1 MLQLNNIFLKFG
13 DRVLFNEVNA
23 TIRQG
28 ERVGLVGRN
37 GAGKSTLLKVITG
50 ETATDGGNIETPKDV
65 TVGILRQ
72 ELNFQKDVTVREE
85 AMTAFKEYND
95 LQSRIDELNEQLG
108 SRTDYES
115 KEYEDLIQE
124 ISDSSVKLGMY
135 ENENPE
141 AQCSRVIKGLGFK
154 LEEIDN
160 KLATF
165 SGGWLMRVEMAKLLL
180 RRPDI
185 LLLDEPTNHL
195 DIESILWLEDYLS
208 NYPGI
213 IIIIS
218 HDKAFLD
225 NVTNRTIEI
234 ELGRFFD
241 IKKNYSGFI
250 VEKKNQS
257 DITKSAFENQ
267 QKNIAQT
274 ERLIEKFRA
283 KANKAKMAQSLI
295 KQLDR
300 MDKVEVL
307 SEDLKVMKIRFPEP
321 PRAGREMVR
330 VNNLDKYF
338 DEKKVLENVNLVIE
352 RGDRVAFV
360 GQNGQGKST
369 LAKLITRHIKETSGE
384 VILNPTVIQ
393 GYYAQNNHETLDGK
407 ATLYDTLYDACPPA
421 LTTRVRKI
429 LGSFLFSGEDI
440 DKKVRVLSGGERARL
455 AMACLVVNP
464 INLLILDE
472 PTNHLDM
479 LSKDTLKEALL
490 EYKGTLIVVSH
501 DRDFLTGLT
510 DKTFEFADYQ
520 IKEYLG
526 DINYFLE
533 KREAKDFRTLELDYE
548 KPKANAKKQQVAA
561 ENKPVDNEL
570 KKSIQKVEKKIQQLE
585 NWIGEKETLMGADGF
600 YESADSKKI
609 IADYDDLKSKLS
621 SKEEEWA
628 ELVDKMN

>member
-1 MLQLNNIFLKFG
+1 
-13 DRVLFNEVNA
+13 
-23 TIRQG
+23 
-28 ERVGLVGRN
+28 
-37 GAGKSTLLKVITG
+37 
-50 ETATDGGNIETPKDV
+50 
-65 TVGILRQ
+65 
-72 ELNFQKDVTVREE
+72 
-85 AMTAFKEYND
+85 
-95 LQSRIDELNEQLG
+95 
-108 SRTDYES
+108 
-115 KEYEDLIQE
+115 
-124 ISDSSVKLGMY
+124 
-135 ENENPE
+135 
-141 AQCSRVIKGLGFK
+141 
-154 LEEIDN
+154 
-160 KLATF
+160 
-165 SGGWLMRVEMAKLLL
+165 
-180 RRPDI
+180 
-185 LLLDEPTNHL
+185 
-195 DIESILWLEDYLS
+195 
-208 NYPGI
+208 
-213 IIIIS
+213 
-218 HDKAFLD
+218 
-225 NVTNRTIEI
+225 
-234 ELGRFFD
+234 
-241 IKKNYSGFI
+241 
-250 VEKKNQS
+250 
-257 DITKSAFENQ
+257 
-267 QKNIAQT
+267 
-274 ERLIEKFRA
+274 
-283 KANKAKMAQSLI
+283 
-295 KQLDR
+295 
-300 MDKVEVL
+300 
-307 SEDLKVMKIRFPEP
+307 
-321 PRAGREMVR
+321 MVR

>member
-1 MLQLNNIFLKFG
+1 MLQINNVFLKYG
-13 DRVLFNEVNA
+13 DRVLFNHVNA
-23 TIRQG
+23 TIRDG

-37 GAGKSTLLKVITG
+37 GAGKSTLLKIITG
-50 ETATDGGNIETPKDV
+50 ETSVDGGNIETPKGV
-65 TVGILRQ
+65 TIGILRQ
-72 ELNFQKDVTVREE
+72 ELNFQRDSTVIEE

-95 LQSRIDELNEQLG
+95 LLARMDVVNEEI
-108 SRTDYES
+108 STRTDYES
-115 KEYEDLIQE
+115 KEYSDLIQE
-124 ISDSSVKLGMY
+124 ITDSSIKLGMY

-141 AQCSRVIKGLGFK
+141 AQCSKVLTGLGFK
-154 LEEIDN
+154 QEEFHN

-180 RRPDI
+180 RRPNI

-195 DIESILWLEDYLS
+195 DIESIIWLEDYLS

-225 NVTNRTIEI
+225 NVTNRTLEV

-257 DITKSAFENQ
+257 DVNQAAFENQ

-274 ERLIEKFRA
+274 EKLIEKFKA
-283 KANKAKMAQSLI
+283 KASKAKMAQSLI

-300 MDKVEVL
+300 MDKVEVFA
-307 SEDLKVMKIRFPEP
+307 EDTKVMKIRFPEP

-330 VNNLDKYF
+330 VNNMSKYYG
-338 DEKKVLENVNLVIE
+338 DKKVLEDVNLVIE

-369 LAKLITRHIKETSGE
+369 LAKIIVKNIKQTAGD
-384 VILNPTVIQ
+384 VLMNPTVVK
-393 GYYAQNNHETLDGK
+393 GYYAQNNHETLDGN

-440 DKKVRVLSGGERARL
+440 DKKVKVLSGGERARL

-479 LSKDTLKEALL
+479 ISKDTLKEALK
-490 EYKGTLIVVSH
+490 EFKGTLVVVSH

-510 DKTFEFADYQ
+510 DKTFEFADYK

-526 DINYFLE
+526 DINYFLD
-533 KREAKDFRTLELDYE
+533 KRKADDFRTLELDYE
-548 KPKANAKKQQVAA
+548 KSEPKQPKTTAKA
-561 ENKPVDNEL
+561 EPVVDNEL
-570 KKSIQKVEKKIQQLE
+570 KKSVQKVEKKIQQLE
-585 NWIGEKETLMGADGF
+585 NWIKEKEVVMAADGF
-600 YESADSKKI
+600 YESSSSEKI
-609 IADYDDLKSKLS
+609 LADYKDLKSKLA
-621 SKEEEWA
+621 SKEDEWA
-628 ELVDKMN
+628 ELVEKMS

>member
-1 MLQLNNIFLKFG
+1 MLQINNIFLKYG

-23 TIRQG
+23 TIRDG

-37 GAGKSTLLKVITG
+37 GAGKSTLLKLITG
-50 ETATDGGNIETPKDV
+50 EASSDGGNIETPKGV
-65 TVGILRQ
+65 TIGILRQ
-72 ELNFQKDVTVREE
+72 ELNFQKDATVMEE
-85 AMTAFKEYND
+85 AMTAFQEYND
-95 LQSRIDELNEQLG
+95 LQSKIDKLNEEI
-108 SRTDYES
+108 STRTDYES
-115 KEYEDLIQE
+115 DSYATLIQE
-124 ISDSSVKLGMY
+124 ISDSSIKLGSF

-141 AQCSRVIKGLGFK
+141 AQCSKVLKGLGFK
-154 LEEIDN
+154 LEELHN

-180 RRPDI
+180 RRPNI

-195 DIESILWLEDYLS
+195 DIESILWLEEYLS

-234 ELGRFFD
+234 ELGRLFD

-250 VEKKNQS
+250 TEKKSQS
-257 DITKSAFENQ
+257 DITQAAFENQ

-274 ERLIEKFRA
+274 EKLIEKFRA

-300 MDKVEVL
+300 MDKVEVM

-330 VNNLDKYF
+330 INNLSKYF
-338 DEKKVLENVNLVIE
+338 DEKKVLEDVNLVVE

-369 LAKLITRHIKETSGE
+369 LAKIIIKALKETSGE
-384 VILNPTVIQ
+384 VILNPTVIK
-393 GYYAQNNHETLDGK
+393 GYYAQNNHETLDGN

-440 DKKVRVLSGGERARL
+440 DKKVKVLSGGERARL

-479 LSKDTLKEALL
+479 LSKETLKEALM
-490 EYKGTLIVVSH
+490 EFKGTMIVVSH
-501 DRDFLTGLT
+501 DRDFLSGLT
-510 DKTFEFADYQ
+510 DKTFEFADFK

-533 KREAKDFRTLELDYE
+533 KRKARDFRTLELDYE
-548 KPKANAKKQQVAA
+548 KSTPKKSVVSPK
-561 ENKPVDNEL
+561 ETKPVDNAL
-570 KKSIQKVEKKIQQLE
+570 KKSVQKIEKKIEQLE
-585 NWIGEKETLMGADGF
+585 NWIKEKEDLMAKEGF
-600 YESADSKKI
+600 YETPDSEKVLSSYK
-609 IADYDDLKSKLS
+609 DLKKQLS
-621 SKEEEWA
+621 SKEEEWSA
-628 ELVDKMN
+628 LVEQMG